1 MKLKKK
7 KKEREILQK
16 ALSRRGRGAEKRRV
30 GGEDGEMRGVD
41 EERVGEQSRGR
52 QERGSGCSSNG
63 TTYLLVCAC
72 VCLRVK
78 TTC

>member
-1 MKLKKK
+1 M
-7 KKEREILQK
+7 
-16 ALSRRGRGAEKRRV
+16 

-63 TTYLLVCAC
+63 AAYLLACAC
-72 VCLRVK
+72 VLKPLVK
-78 TTC
+78 V